1 MVQGV
6 SCTAVQAL
14 RLGLIPS
21 VFDFKYL
28 DFKYLVRT
36 SVSLFVRFTC
46 PPHAELIT
54 RAGPQRD
61 RSVSDGLTRDNQHPW
76 EVAFWHIE
84 SMRFLDA

>member
-6 SCTAVQAL
+6 SCTAVQVL

-28 DFKYLVRT
+28 VRM

-46 PPHAELIT
+46 PRHAELIT
-54 RAGPQRD
+54 RVGPQRD
-61 RSVSDGLTRDNQHPW
+61 RSVSDGLTSDNLHP
-76 EVAFWHIE
+76 
-84 SMRFLDA
+84 